1 MFDLYKL
8 IKGFTILYRNSGCF
22 RPSAILSLRV
32 LVEAATK
39 WLQFLLGS
47 RLSLHNRCVDNRAGV
62 DWRRSSVA
70 GLAVGLG

>member
-8 IKGFTILYRNSGCF
+8 IKELTILYSNSGCF
-22 RPSAILSLRV
+22 STRAILSLRV
-32 LVEAATK
+32 LVEAAIK
-39 WLQFLLGS
+39 WLQFPLESG
-47 RLSLHNRCVDNRAGV
+47 LSLHNRCVDNRAGV